1 MMTFTE
7 HMTASR
13 RNPAPRRT
21 ADMRPVL
28 RATLE
33 HLTAAKLIP
42 ASLLEQSPD
51 SEPPAM
57 SEIAIRLSRNLMDCH
72 NMIVSDPSANV
83 LVKRLS
89 YENLCLHFLVLI
101 AVAGS
106 DFEEEQE

>member
-1 MMTFTE
+1 MMSFTE

-21 ADMRPVL
+21 AHIRPVL

-42 ASLLEQSPD
+42 ASLQEQSPD
-51 SEPPAM
+51 GEP
-57 SEIAIRLSRNLMDCH
+57 SLSDIAIRLSRNLMDCH
-72 NMIVSDPSANV
+72 NMIVSDPPANV

-89 YENLCLHFLVLI
+89 YESLCLHFLVLI
-101 AVAGS
+101 AVAGT
-106 DFEEEQE
+106 DFEEQPE

>member
-7 HMTASR
+7 HMAASR
-13 RNPAPRRT
+13 RHPAPRRT
-21 ADMRPVL
+21 AAIRPVL
-28 RATLE
+28 RGTLE

-42 ASLLEQSPD
+42 ASLLEQAPD
-51 SEPPAM
+51 AEAATL

-89 YENLCLHFLVLI
+89 YQNLCLHFLVLI
-101 AVAGS
+101 AVA
-106 DFEEEQE
+106 

>member
-1 MMTFTE
+1 MMNFNE

-33 HLTAAKLIP
+33 HLTATKLIP

-51 SEPPAM
+51 GAQPTM

-72 NMIVSDPSANV
+72 NVIVSDPSANV

-101 AVAGS
+101 AVAGT